1 MKKMKKLNAI
11 VICVLLMSL
20 VSLPSCKTNSTD
32 SKNETASIDTLINET
47 GRLLPRKLRGIPFGI
62 TAAHNPNPCYA
73 EFENGKYV
81 WKHNT
86 TVMVNQD
93 MQLVEYGSF
102 VYTTKGWYLRVSYTA
117 KDFDEHYGTKDG
129 MLQKDV
135 VYADPTSW
143 RMSDSL
149 FAGDAMWY
157 YLAKDKS
164 GKLYKGIAP
173 IETEGQT
180 LAELERIAGFS
191 KLSNTTS
198 TMQWTGYGEVG
209 NYSLTGSIHL
219 KNGIYKLKNDSLTE
233 LELTIDMPSINSD
246 NKDLKTHLCNA
257 DFFNV
262 SVFPTSSFV
271 LSQALDLK
279 AGKGIAKGMLTIK
292 DVTKPIDVPFT
303 CMVQAGKPTF
313 EGKLTIDRTTFN
325 VKYGSKSFFDNLGDQ
340 AIKNTFDIVFKV
352 KAE

>member
-1 MKKMKKLNAI
+1 MKKLNYLFI
-11 VICVLLMSL
+11 SVLLICLTSL
-20 VSLPSCKTNSTD
+20 HSCKTNSTD
-32 SKNETASIDTLINET
+32 AKDSKSQIDTLVNES

-62 TAAHNPNPCYA
+62 TAAHTPNPCYA

-86 TVMVNQD
+86 TVLVNQD

-117 KDFDEHYGTKDG
+117 KDFDEHYGTKEG
-129 MLQKDV
+129 MLKKDV
-135 VYADPTSW
+135 IYADPTSW

-149 FAGDAMWY
+149 FAGDAIWY
-157 YLAKDKS
+157 YIAKDVN

-191 KLSNTTS
+191 KLSNTLS
-198 TMQWTGYGEVG
+198 TMQWTGYAEVG
-209 NYSLTGSIHL
+209 DYSLTGSVNL
-219 KNGIYKLKNDSLTE
+219 KNGIYKLKNDSLKE

-262 SVFPTSSFV
+262 SVFPTSRFV
-271 LSQALDLK
+271 LNQTLDLK
-279 AGKGIAKGMLTIK
+279 VGKGIANGMLTIK
-292 DVTKPIDVPFT
+292 DVTKPIAVPFT
-303 CMVQAGKPTF
+303 CTMQAGKPVF
-313 EGKLTIDRTTFN
+313 EGKLIIDRTTFN
-325 VKYGSKSFFDNLGDQ
+325 IKYGSKSFFDNLGDQ